1 MKIKSLKIKFMFIG
15 VPILLLLGALLF
27 GMSKMTSVV
36 ENNMRDV
43 LYHRIYIANTNIING
58 ERDMYQALVAAM
70 ELHDSMTQSDIDDN
84 RHGYEVN
91 INQTWDHLA
100 TAAELMKEDPV
111 AYNDYTLQY
120 LAEVNGFTPET
131 DGDGYLT
138 DTRKFQD
145 LVDMFTAEFKAFY
158 DSYDPE
164 SGKGDYA
171 SHIAHF
177 DNCEEYINNIK
188 DFIDMYAVA
197 QLDSLQAKNSGAL
210 TKAIIY
216 AAVLI
221 ILVVAIFIYIV
232 HTILHG
238 VRITKKNMMELADK
252 NLSYE
257 PETVNGYDEI
267 AQMADASVELF
278 KSQNEILHLINESSD
293 KITEASASLS
303 KSSEDV
309 KNTTN
314 EITIAINDITAKI
327 SAQANETGEASEQTK
342 VLGEIVINSNKSA
355 ENLANVSKEIEAA
368 TNDGMHVV
376 EKLQHDTEANDVA
389 FQRIFD
395 AINDMTE
402 SASKIGETSQLISDI
417 ASQTNLLSLNASIE
431 AARAGEMGKGFAV
444 VADEIRA
451 LAAQSADAV
460 NTIDSMLA
468 ELKSCVNQA
477 TEQRVQVEEAVKTQ
491 TESVFATGEKY
502 RLIVDKVK
510 EINKEVSSLDS
521 LSDEMDRSCKVV
533 VEAVNN
539 LTESASDCAANS
551 EETSASATFVQTSVD
566 NIAEITANTRALA
579 EDLKE
584 LLSEFKF

>member
-1 MKIKSLKIKFMFIG
+1 MKIKSLKLKFAFIG
-15 VPILLLLGALLF
+15 IPIILLIGALIF
-27 GMSKMTSVV
+27 GMVKMTSVV
-36 ENNMRDV
+36 ENNMQDV
-43 LYHRIYIANTNIING
+43 LYNRIYIANTNIING

-70 ELHDSMTQSDIDDN
+70 ELHDAMTQSDVDDN

-91 INQTWDHLA
+91 LKQTRDHVA
-100 TAAELMKEDPV
+100 TATELIKEDPD
-111 AYNDYTLQY
+111 AYNNYTLQY
-120 LAEVNGFTPET
+120 LAIANGFTPET

-145 LVDMFTAEFKAFY
+145 LIAQFSSELDAFCA
-158 DSYDPE
+158 SYDPE
-164 SGKGDYA
+164 TGKGDYA
-171 SHIAHF
+171 AHIAHF

-188 DFIDMYAVA
+188 DFIDMYAVL
-197 QLDSLQAKNSGAL
+197 QLDSLKNNNAIAL
-210 TKAIIY
+210 SKAIIY
-216 AAVLI
+216 AAVLF
-221 ILVVAIFIYIV
+221 ILVVIVFIYIV
-232 HTILHG
+232 HTILQG
-238 VRITKKNMMELADK
+238 VRITKKNMLELADK
-252 NLSYE
+252 NLAYE
-257 PETVNGYDEI
+257 PETVKGDDEI
-267 AQMADASVELF
+267 AQMANASVTLF

-293 KITEASASLS
+293 KITDASESLT

-314 EITIAINDITAKI
+314 EITTAINDITAKI

-355 ENLANVSKEIEAA
+355 ETLANVSKEIEKA

-389 FQRIFD
+389 FRRIFD
-395 AINDMTE
+395 AINDMTD

-460 NTIDSMLA
+460 NTIDSMLS
-468 ELKSCVNQA
+468 ELKSCVDQA

-502 RLIVDKVK
+502 RLIVEKVK
-510 EINKEVSSLDS
+510 EINNEVSSLES
-521 LSDEMDRSCKVV
+521 LSNEMDRSCQVV
-533 VEAVNN
+533 VDAVNN
-539 LTESASDCAANS
+539 LTESASDVAANT
-551 EETSASATFVQTSVD
+551 EETAASATFVQTSVD
-566 NIAEITANTRALA
+566 NIAEITTNTQTLA
-579 EDLKE
+579 EDLKK